1 MARGLADSRPRAE
14 ALIGQGLVLV
24 SGSVAL
30 KPGRMVAAAEP
41 IELLGTGPRFV
52 SRGGEKL
59 DAALTRFGVDVVG
72 RRALDAGASTG
83 GFTDC
88 LLQAGADTV
97 FAVDVGRGQLHA
109 RLRHDARVVSH
120 ERTDIRG
127 VTLATVEGIPVD
139 VVTADVSFIS
149 VLRAVPVLV
158 GPVAAPGADLVVLVK
173 PQFEAGRAEA
183 SKGRGVIRDPEVHR
197 RVLGEV
203 TGALAAAGADI
214 MDAMPSPITGPAGN
228 IEFLLHARMPAAPAA
243 VPAGTDR
250 RTPPV
255 AVGDLPSRLDR
266 VVAEAHGQKASG

>member
-1 MARGLADSRPRAE
+1 LADSRPRAE

-41 IELLGTGPRFV
+41 IELLGAGPRFV

-59 DAALTRFGVDVVG
+59 EAALMRFGVDVAG

-109 RLRHDARVVSH
+109 RLRDDARVVSH
-120 ERTDIRG
+120 ERTDIRE
-127 VTLATVEGIPVD
+127 VSLATVGGIPVE
-139 VVTADVSFIS
+139 VVTADLSFIS
-149 VLRAVPVLV
+149 VSRAIPVLV
-158 GPVAAPGADLVVLVK
+158 GPVAASGAALVVLVK

-183 SKGRGVIRDPEVHR
+183 SKGRGIIRDPEVHR
-197 RVLGEV
+197 RVLGQV
-203 TGALAAAGADI
+203 AGTLAAAGADI
-214 MDAMPSPITGPAGN
+214 MGAMPSPITGAAGN
-228 IEFLLHARMPAAPAA
+228 IEFLLHARTPVTPVAAR
-243 VPAGTDR
+243 TDHEG
-250 RTPPV
+250 PPV
-255 AVGDLPSRLDR
+255 APGDLPSLVEQ
-266 VVAEAHGQKASG
+266 VVAEAHDQKASG

>member
-1 MARGLADSRPRAE
+1 VVRGLADSRPRAE

-59 DAALTRFGVDVVG
+59 DAALTRFGLDVVG

-139 VVTADVSFIS
+139 VVTADLSFIS

-228 IEFLLHARMPAAPAA
+228 VEFLLHARMPAAPA
-243 VPAGTDR
+243 VEAGTGR
-250 RTPPV
+250 RTAPV